1 MSPQI
6 AVFTIYETRASVETA
21 ADALVEEGFSS
32 SDISVLLPDNSPVPQ
47 DSPESD
53 AATALESK
61 SHQEN
66 IGTAPSHG
74 IVRGTLGVL
83 AGLSMLAIP
92 GLGPLVGEGTLKA
105 GLAGLGM
112 RGAVGEIANSL
123 INIGVPELDAK
134 RYEDRLQRR
143 AILLSVRC
151 GTVDEAKRATDIVK
165 RTGGADVCTAAQ
177 TSSAAISDPGIVSKT
192 ARRSV

>member
-32 SDISVLLPDNSPVPQ
+32 SDFSVLLPDNSPGPQ
-47 DSPESD
+47 DSL
-53 AATALESK
+53 AATTLESK

-112 RGAVGEIANSL
+112 KGAVGEIANSL

-177 TSSAAISDPGIVSKT
+177 TSSAAISDPSIVSKT

>member
-32 SDISVLLPDNSPVPQ
+32 SDISVLLPDNSPGPQ
-47 DSPESD
+47 DSP

-123 INIGVPELDAK
+123 INIGVPELEAK

-165 RTGGADVCTAAQ
+165 STGGADVCTAAQ

>member
-1 MSPQI
+1 MSAQI

-32 SDISVLLPDNSPVPQ
+32 SDISVLLPDNSLGN
-47 DSPESD
+47 D
-53 AATALESK
+53 AATVLASK

-112 RGAVGEIANSL
+112 RRAVGEIANSL
-123 INIGVPELDAK
+123 INIGVPELEAK

-151 GTVDEAKRATDIVK
+151 GTLDEAKRATDTIK
-165 RTGGADVCTAAQ
+165 RTGGADVCTTAQ
-177 TSSAAISDPGIVSKT
+177 NPAAAISDPGIASKA
-192 ARRSV
+192 ARRSGGAENS